1 MAEIK
6 VRIPE
11 SLEEEAQRIEREIE
25 ELVSSEEKRK
35 LLSRFID
42 EVMKGAKQL
51 SEDELVELGREV
63 KRGRAERLREI
74 GLV

>member
-1 MAEIK
+1 MVEIK

-11 SLEEEAQRIEREIE
+11 PLEEETERIERKIE
-25 ELVSSEEKRK
+25 EFVSTEEKRK
-35 LLSRFID
+35 LLSLFID

-51 SEDELVELGREV
+51 SEDELVKLGREV
-63 KRGRAERLREI
+63 KRGRAEKLRET